1 MVYVFVRTLVS
12 EKIMEIEETSFC
24 EITYYVFLS
33 DYKEKLLKCVIS
45 FKKTDF

>member
-12 EKIMEIEETSFC
+12 EKNMEIEETGFC
-24 EITYYVFLS
+24 EITYFLS